1 MTIIEGY
8 KMKTAL
14 FSDIKGEGIYMTN
27 GYTYLG
33 WGGINR
39 TPEDKCVILVNHES
53 KVWKIK

>member
-1 MTIIEGY
+1 ME
-8 KMKTAL
+8 TAL

-33 WGGINR
+33 WGGINS

-53 KVWKIK
+53 KVWKIR

>member
-1 MTIIEGY
+1 MKTVDGY
-8 KMKTAL
+8 KMVEAL
-14 FSDIKGEGIYMTN
+14 FSEIKGEGYYMTK

-33 WGGINR
+33 WGGINS